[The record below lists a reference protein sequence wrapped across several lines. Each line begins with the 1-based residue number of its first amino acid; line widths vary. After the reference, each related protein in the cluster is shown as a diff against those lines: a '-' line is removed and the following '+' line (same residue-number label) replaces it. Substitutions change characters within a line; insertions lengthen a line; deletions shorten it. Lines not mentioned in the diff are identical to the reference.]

1 MHDEHSD
8 HKPVEQ
14 LVAGCIAGDRRCQH
28 DFFRA
33 YHDRIFGFACHFL
46 GPGFDFDDVV
56 QQVFIRLFKSL
67 GSFKGTASLDTWVY
81 RIASNVCTDQLRNKY
96 RKRRLDIVVDSD
108 EQACDAQIP
117 EYDNPYGSMERKE
130 LAIRISRALAL
141 LSEEKRTVIVMHE
154 MEHAPLEQIADVIRK
169 PVGTVKSRL
178 FHARKELQKH
188 LSKYLDAL

>member
-1 MHDEHSD
+1 MHDEHINR
-8 HKPVEQ
+8 KPLEH
-14 LVAGCIAGDRRCQH
+14 LVLGCIAGDRRCQH
-28 DFFRA
+28 DFFRT
-33 YHDRIFGFACHFL
+33 YHDKVFGFICHFL

-67 GSFKGTASLDTWVY
+67 GSFQGSASLDTWVY
-81 RIASNVCTDQLRNKY
+81 RITSNVCTDQLRSKY
-96 RKRRLDIVVDSD
+96 RKRQLDIVVDSD
-108 EQACDAQIP
+108 EQACNTQI
-117 EYDNPYGSMERKE
+117 EEHDNPFGSVERKE
-130 LAIRISRALAL
+130 LAARINRALSM
-141 LSEEKRTVIVMHE
+141 LSEEKRIVIVMYE